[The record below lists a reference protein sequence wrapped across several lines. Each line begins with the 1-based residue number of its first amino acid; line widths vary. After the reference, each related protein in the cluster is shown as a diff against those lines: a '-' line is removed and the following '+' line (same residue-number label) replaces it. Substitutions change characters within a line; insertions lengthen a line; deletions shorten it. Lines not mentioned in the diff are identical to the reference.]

1 MTRIPQALVL
11 LPLLLGAC
19 LSYSRVPPQGRLAVE
34 QEVWWT
40 RMRTMCGKAFEGR
53 VVEGNATDT
62 AFVRN
67 RLVMRVDDCRA
78 GEMGIRFH
86 VGPDHSRTWFVRRT
100 AGGLNLRHRHLHEDG
115 TEAAPTNYGGDTRT
129 QGTAERQEFHA
140 DARTAEMLPAAARNV
155 WTMEVAPG
163 RAFGY
168 ALRREGTDRRFRVEF
183 DLRRPVP

>member
-1 MTRIPQALVL
+1 MNRFLPTL
-11 LPLLLGAC
+11 LQIVLGAC
-19 LSYSRVPPQGRLAVE
+19 VSFTPIPREGMLAVQ

-40 RMRTMCGKAFEGR
+40 RMRALCGGAFEGR
-53 VVEGNATDT
+53 LVEGNATDS

-67 RLVMRVDDCRA
+67 RLVMRVDDCRE

-86 VGPDHSRTWFVRRT
+86 VGRDHSRTWLVRRT
-100 AGGLNLRHRHLHEDG
+100 REGLRLRHRHLHEDG
-115 TEAAPTNYGGDTRT
+115 TEGSPTNYGGVTRGP
-129 QGTAERQEFHA
+129 GTPVSQEFHA
-140 DARTAEMLPAAARNV
+140 DSATARMLPAAARNV

-183 DLRRPVP
+183 DLRRPAR